1 MLKMPWR
8 KKNLEL
14 FLKNPSQKT
23 KKNKGTIMTK
33 NSLLMP
39 LFKKIDKVFFG
50 IEDVYEIEKPVE
62 GITSENEEHY
72 EAEETVI

>member
-1 MLKMPWR
+1 
-8 KKNLEL
+8 
-14 FLKNPSQKT
+14 
-23 KKNKGTIMTK
+23 MTK

-62 GITSENEEHY
+62 GITSENEDHY